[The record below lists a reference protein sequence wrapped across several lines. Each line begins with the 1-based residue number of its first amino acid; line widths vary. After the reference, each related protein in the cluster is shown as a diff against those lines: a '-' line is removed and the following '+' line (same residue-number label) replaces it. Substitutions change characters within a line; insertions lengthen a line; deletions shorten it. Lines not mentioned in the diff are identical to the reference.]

1 MLSRARPSPLI
12 CFWTATAARAA
23 LGCAVSRWSG
33 GGGNVR
39 SIPGRQLPLL
49 GEYLGSATMAI
60 RKKSTKS
67 PPVLSHEFILQNHA
81 DIVSCVGMFF
91 VLGLMFEATAEA
103 SIVFIT
109 LQHSVTIPAAKEQ
122 ATESRSLYNYG
133 VKDLATIFFYML
145 VAIIIH
151 ATIQEYV
158 LDKIT
163 RQMQFPKT
171 KQSKFNESGQLS
183 VFYLV
188 SCIWGTL
195 ILISENYVSDT
206 TVLWRAHPHNM
217 MTFQMKFFYI
227 SQLAYWLHAFPELY
241 FQKTKK
247 QDVPRQLIYFGL
259 HLFHIAGAYL
269 LYLNHLGLVLLVL
282 HYFVELLSHMC
293 DLFYFSDEKYEK
305 GFSLW
310 TIVIVLGRL
319 LILIV
324 SVLTVGFH
332 LAGSETQKPD
342 IIAGN
347 FNVLAAK
354 IAVLSSSCTI
364 QAFITWNLITVQ
376 LQRWREQST
385 FEAPCVK
392 KKRTTTKGRSS
403 RKGTENGVETSNR
416 ADSPRN
422 KKEK

>member
-1 MLSRARPSPLI
+1 
-12 CFWTATAARAA
+12 
-23 LGCAVSRWSG
+23 
-33 GGGNVR
+33 
-39 SIPGRQLPLL
+39 
-49 GEYLGSATMAI
+49 MAI
-60 RKKSTKS
+60 RKKNPKN
-67 PPVLSHEFILQNHA
+67 PPVLSQEFILKNHA

-91 VLGLMFEATAEA
+91 VLGLMFEATAEV

-109 LQHSVTIPAAKEQ
+109 LQHSVTVPAAKEQ

-133 VKDLATIFFYML
+133 VKDLATVFFYML

-163 RQMQFPKT
+163 RQMQCPRM

-183 VFYLV
+183 VFYFV

-195 ILISENYVSDT
+195 ILSSENYISDL
-206 TVLWRAHPHNM
+206 TVLWKAHPQNM

-241 FQKTKK
+241 IQKTKK
-247 QDVPRQLIYFGL
+247 QDIPSQLIYYGL

-269 LYLNHLGLVLLVL
+269 LFLNHLGLVLLVS

-293 DLFYFSDEKYEK
+293 DLFYLSDEKYEK

-310 TIVIVLGRL
+310 AVLIILGRL

-364 QAFITWNLITVQ
+364 QAFITWNLIVVQ

-385 FEAPCVK
+385 FEAPDVK
-392 KKRTTTKGRSS
+392 KKRAVAKGRSYK
-403 RKGTENGVETSNR
+403 KGTENGMETSNR
-416 ADSPRN
+416 ADSPRSR
-422 KKEK
+422 KEKGA

>member
-1 MLSRARPSPLI
+1 
-12 CFWTATAARAA
+12 
-23 LGCAVSRWSG
+23 
-33 GGGNVR
+33 
-39 SIPGRQLPLL
+39 
-49 GEYLGSATMAI
+49 MAI
-60 RKKSTKS
+60 RKKSTKN

-109 LQHSVTIPAAKEQ
+109 LQHSVTVPATKGQ

-158 LDKIT
+158 LDKIN

-171 KQSKFNESGQLS
+171 KQCKFNESGQLS

-195 ILISENYVSDT
+195 ILISENYISDT
-206 TVLWRAHPHNM
+206 SVLWRARPHNM

-227 SQLAYWLHAFPELY
+227 SQLAYWVHAFPELY

-247 QDVPRQLIYFGL
+247 QDIPRQLIYCGL

-269 LYLNHLGLVLLVL
+269 LYLNHLGLILLVL

-293 DLFYFSDEKYEK
+293 DLFYLNDEKYEK
-305 GFSLW
+305 RFSLW
-310 TIVIVLGRL
+310 AVVIILGRL

-324 SVLTVGFH
+324 SVLAVGFH

-376 LQRWREQST
+376 LYRWWEQST
-385 FEAPCVK
+385 FEAPCMK
-392 KKRTTTKGRSS
+392 KKRTTTKGKS
-403 RKGTENGVETSNR
+403 RKGTEDGVETSNK
-416 ADSPRN
+416 ADSSGSR
-422 KKEK
+422 KEK